1 MEPTNMYEMGGQNL
15 TLPHDVIQLP
25 TGGDFYK
32 NKKKSIRVGYLTA
45 SDENLLLSTT
55 NRDGIIL
62 TLLRSKI
69 YESEIK
75 PEDLLPSDVEA
86 VLIFL
91 RNTAFGPEYVVTLTD
106 QLTGKQ
112 FESTI
117 LIDEL
122 NLKNTVVK
130 PDSDGLFRTVL
141 PKSNVEVTLRPLT
154 MGNIQELDKMESS
167 YPVGRVVPKQTWR
180 LSKMIESINGNTDK
194 GDISIFVETMPIM
207 DSKYIK
213 KFMEENEPGLDLR
226 KKVRTPSGEEM
237 TVNIVFGVDFF
248 RPFF

>member
-1 MEPTNMYEMGGQNL
+1 MY
-15 TLPHDVIQLP
+15 
-25 TGGDFYK
+25 F
-32 NKKKSIRVGYLTA
+32 RVGYLTA

-91 RNTAFGPEYVVTLTD
+91 RNSAFGPEYVVTLTD

-122 NLKNTVVK
+122 NLKNPLVK
-130 PDSDGLFRTVL
+130 PDSDGLFRTTL

-154 MGNIQELDKMESS
+154 MGDIQELDRMESS

-194 GDISIFVETMPIM
+194 GNISIFVETMPIM

>member
-1 MEPTNMYEMGGQNL
+1 MYEMGGQNL

-25 TGGDFYK
+25 TGGVFYK

-91 RNTAFGPEYVVTLTD
+91 RNSAFGPEYVVTLTD

-122 NLKNTVVK
+122 NLKNPLVK
-130 PDSDGLFRTVL
+130 PDSDGLFRTTL

-154 MGNIQELDKMESS
+154 MGDIQELDRMESS

-194 GDISIFVETMPIM
+194 GNISIFVETMPIM

>member
-1 MEPTNMYEMGGQNL
+1 MYEMGGQNL

-25 TGGDFYK
+25 TGGVFYK

-91 RNTAFGPEYVVTLTD
+91 RNSAFGPEYVVTLTD

-122 NLKNTVVK
+122 NLKNPLVK
-130 PDSDGLFRTVL
+130 PDSDGLFRTTL

-154 MGNIQELDKMESS
+154 MGDIQELDRMESS

-180 LSKMIESINGNTDK
+180 LSKMIESINGNADK
-194 GDISIFVETMPIM
+194 GNISIFVETMPIM